1 MSQSVLYYGHT
12 YRNRYP
18 HQSVYIIIKIYNIHH
33 IEHMNSSYFDNKD
46 LFTGPKTTQYGS
58 HMVMTNVAK
67 ELKVKHINIDTK
79 FRDEYSA
86 NTTTNYNIT
95 LPQKVN
101 EVKNMSVTNIELP
114 MTFYNISE
122 NLGNNSMKITQSSVS
137 KQIVIPDGQYTQ
149 SSLVTAVATRF
160 SALSITDITFA
171 IPTNTNKTVLSTSSI
186 TPYTI
191 EFDVDSTGNFAKYNF
206 KFRLGWLLG
215 FRKQSYT
222 ISSTQSMTS
231 DCLIDLSGPRYLY
244 LVIDEFTGNGNQNSF
259 VSPLPSSLINKNVLA
274 RIPIS
279 LQHFPFMSVYPF
291 HRTNGL
297 LTDVRSYTG
306 KVDIQKLNVQ
316 LVNENGIV
324 MDLNGADF
332 SFCLRLEHE

>member
-1 MSQSVLYYGHT
+1 
-12 YRNRYP
+12 
-18 HQSVYIIIKIYNIHH
+18 
-33 IEHMNSSYFDNKD
+33 MNSSYFDKKE
-46 LFTGPKTTQYGS
+46 LFTGPMTQQYGS

-79 FRDEYSA
+79 FRDEYNA
-86 NTTTNYNIT
+86 NTVTNYNIT
-95 LPQKVN
+95 LPQRVN
-101 EVKNMSVTNIELP
+101 EVKNMSVTNVELP

-122 NLGNNSMKITQSSVS
+122 NLGNNSMKISTGPDEF
-137 KQIVIPDGQYTQ
+137 ILTIPDGQYTQ
-149 SSLVTAVATRF
+149 AGLVA
-160 SALSITDITFA
+160 ALAA
-171 IPTNTNKTVLSTSSI
+171 II
-186 TPYTI
+186 TPTSAPATPLNIIITIVNNKAGVTTTPGSTYTI
-191 EFDVDSTGNFAKYNF
+191 DFDVDSTGNFAKYNF

-222 ISSTQSMTS
+222 LTSSKPLKSE
-231 DCLIDLSGPRYLY
+231 CLVDLSGPRYLY
-244 LVIDEFTGNGNQNSF
+244 LVVDEFTNSGAQNSF
-259 VSPLPSSLINKNVLA
+259 VSPLPTSLINKNVLA

-279 LQHFPFMSVYPF
+279 LNNFPFMSVYPF

-297 LTDVRSYTG
+297 LSDVRSYTG

-332 SFCLRLEHE
+332 SFCLRMEHE

>member
-1 MSQSVLYYGHT
+1 
-12 YRNRYP
+12 
-18 HQSVYIIIKIYNIHH
+18 
-33 IEHMNSSYFDNKD
+33 MNSSYFDNKE
-46 LFTGPKTTQYGS
+46 LFTGPTTRQYGS
-58 HMVMTNVAK
+58 HMVMSNVAK
-67 ELKVKHINIDTK
+67 ETKVKHINIDTK
-79 FRDEYSA
+79 FRDEYNA
-86 NTTTNYNIT
+86 NTITNYNIT

-122 NLGNNSMKITQSSVS
+122 NLGNNTMKITQSSTS
-137 KQIVIPDGQYTQ
+137 KQIIIPDGQYTQ
-149 SSLVTAVATRF
+149 TSLVAAIATRL
-160 SALSITDITFA
+160 SALSISDIAFA
-171 IPTNTNKTVLSTSSI
+171 ISNNKTSITTSSV

-206 KFRLGWLLG
+206 KFRLGWILG

-222 ISSTQSMTS
+222 ISSAQSMTS
-231 DCLIDLSGPRYLY
+231 ECLIDLSGPRYLY
-244 LVIDEFTGNGNQNSF
+244 LVIDEFTGTGNQNSF
-259 VSPLPSSLINKNVLA
+259 LPTSLINKNVLA

-279 LQHFPFMSVYPF
+279 LQIYPFMSVFPF

-297 LTDVRSYTG
+297 LSDVRSYTG

>member
-1 MSQSVLYYGHT
+1 
-12 YRNRYP
+12 
-18 HQSVYIIIKIYNIHH
+18 
-33 IEHMNSSYFDNKD
+33 MNSSYFDNKE
-46 LFTGPKTTQYGS
+46 LFTGPKTNQYGS

-79 FRDEYSA
+79 FRDEYNA
-86 NTTTNYNIT
+86 NTTSNYNIT

-101 EVKNMSVTNIELP
+101 EVKNISVTNVELP
-114 MTFYNISE
+114 MSFYNISE

-149 SSLVTAVATRF
+149 ASLVSAVAARL
-160 SALSITDITFA
+160 SALSISNVSFA
-171 IPTNTNKTVLSTSSI
+171 ITNNKTVITTSSV

-191 EFDVDSTGNFAKYNF
+191 DFDVDSTGNFAKYNF
-206 KFRLGWLLG
+206 KFRLGWILG
-215 FRKQSYT
+215 LRKQSYT

-231 DCLIDLSGPRYLY
+231 ECLVDLSGPRYLY
-244 LVIDEFTGNGNQNSF
+244 LVIDEFTGAGNQNSF
-259 VSPLPSSLINKNVLA
+259 VSPLPTSLVNKNILA

>member
-1 MSQSVLYYGHT
+1 
-12 YRNRYP
+12 
-18 HQSVYIIIKIYNIHH
+18 
-33 IEHMNSSYFDNKD
+33 MNSSYFDNKD

-58 HMVMTNVAK
+58 HMVMSNVAK
-67 ELKVKHINIDTK
+67 ETKVKHINIDTK
-79 FRDEYSA
+79 FRDEYNA
-86 NTTTNYNIT
+86 NTITNYNIT

-101 EVKNMSVTNIELP
+101 EVKNMSVTNVELP
-114 MTFYNISE
+114 LTFYNISE
-122 NLGNNSMKITQSSVS
+122 NLGNNAIKITQSSVLN
-137 KQIVIPDGQYTQ
+137 QIVIPDGQYTQ
-149 SSLVTAVATRF
+149 VSLVTAIAARLT
-160 SALSITDITFA
+160 ALSITNVAFDIT
-171 IPTNTNKTVLSTSSI
+171 NNKTVITTSSV

-191 EFDVDSTGNFAKYNF
+191 DFDVDSTGNFAKYNF
-206 KFRLGWLLG
+206 KFRLGWILG
-215 FRKQSYT
+215 FRKQSYV

-231 DCLIDLSGPRYLY
+231 ECLVDLSGPRYLY
-244 LVIDEFTGNGNQNSF
+244 LVVDEFTGTGNQNSF
-259 VSPLPSSLINKNVLA
+259 VSPLPTSLINKNVLA

-279 LQHFPFMSVYPF
+279 LQIYPFMSVFPF

-297 LTDVRSYTG
+297 LSDIRSYTG

>member
-1 MSQSVLYYGHT
+1 
-12 YRNRYP
+12 
-18 HQSVYIIIKIYNIHH
+18 
-33 IEHMNSSYFDNKD
+33 MNSSYFDNKE
-46 LFTGPKTTQYGS
+46 LFTGPTTRQYGS
-58 HMVMTNVAK
+58 HMVMSNVAK
-67 ELKVKHINIDTK
+67 ETKVKHINIDTK
-79 FRDEYSA
+79 FRDEYNA
-86 NTTTNYNIT
+86 NTITNYNIT

-122 NLGNNSMKITQSSVS
+122 NLGNNTMKITQSSTS
-137 KQIVIPDGQYTQ
+137 KQIIIPDGQYTQ
-149 SSLVTAVATRF
+149 TSLVAAVAARL
-160 SALSITDITFA
+160 SALSISDIAFA
-171 IPTNTNKTVLSTSSI
+171 ISNNKTSI
-186 TPYTI
+186 TTDSVDPYTI

-206 KFRLGWLLG
+206 KFRLGWILG
-215 FRKQSYT
+215 FRKQSYM

-231 DCLIDLSGPRYLY
+231 ECLIDLSGPRYLY
-244 LVIDEFTGNGNQNSF
+244 LVIDEFTGTGNQNSF
-259 VSPLPSSLINKNVLA
+259 VSPLPTSLINKNVLA

-279 LQHFPFMSVYPF
+279 LQIYPFMSVFPF

-297 LTDVRSYTG
+297 LSDVRSYAG

>member
-1 MSQSVLYYGHT
+1 
-12 YRNRYP
+12 
-18 HQSVYIIIKIYNIHH
+18 
-33 IEHMNSSYFDNKD
+33 MNSSYFDNKD

-58 HMVMTNVAK
+58 HMVMSNVAK
-67 ELKVKHINIDTK
+67 ETKVKHINIDTK
-79 FRDEYSA
+79 FRDEYNA
-86 NTTTNYNIT
+86 NTITNYNIT

-114 MTFYNISE
+114 LTFYNISE
-122 NLGNNSMKITQSSVS
+122 NLGNNTMKITQSSVS

-149 SSLVTAVATRF
+149 ASLVTAVASRL
-160 SALSITDITFA
+160 SALSITNVAFA
-171 IPTNTNKTVLSTSSI
+171 ITNNKTSISTSSV

-206 KFRLGWLLG
+206 KFRLGWILG
-215 FRKQSYT
+215 FRKQSYV

-231 DCLIDLSGPRYLY
+231 ECLVDLSGPRYLY
-244 LVIDEFTGNGNQNSF
+244 LVVDEFTGTGNQNSF
-259 VSPLPSSLINKNVLA
+259 VSPLPTSLINKNVLA

-279 LQHFPFMSVYPF
+279 LQIYPFMSVFPF

-297 LTDVRSYTG
+297 LSDIRSYTG

>member
-1 MSQSVLYYGHT
+1 
-12 YRNRYP
+12 
-18 HQSVYIIIKIYNIHH
+18 
-33 IEHMNSSYFDNKD
+33 MNSSYFDNKE
-46 LFTGPKTTQYGS
+46 LFTGPKTSQYGS

-79 FRDEYSA
+79 FRDEYNS

-101 EVKNMSVTNIELP
+101 EVKNMSVTNVELP

-122 NLGNNSMKITQSSVS
+122 NLGNNSMKIKQNTTF

-149 SSLVTAVATRF
+149 SSLVTAVAARF

-171 IPTNTNKTVLSTSSI
+171 IPVNTNKTTITTSST
-186 TPYTI
+186 TPYII

-215 FRKQSYT
+215 FRQQSYT
-222 ISSTQSMTS
+222 LSPSQSMTS
-231 DCLIDLSGPRYLY
+231 ECLVDLSGPRYLY
-244 LVIDEFTGNGNQNSF
+244 LVIDEFTGTGNQNSF
-259 VSPLPSSLINKNVLA
+259 VSPLPTSLINKNVLA

-279 LQHFPFMSVYPF
+279 LQIYPFMSVYPF

-297 LTDVRSYTG
+297 LSDVRSYSG

>member
-1 MSQSVLYYGHT
+1 
-12 YRNRYP
+12 
-18 HQSVYIIIKIYNIHH
+18 
-33 IEHMNSSYFDNKD
+33 MNSSYFDKKE
-46 LFTGPKTTQYGS
+46 LFTGPKTIQYGS

-79 FRDEYSA
+79 FRDEYNA
-86 NTTTNYNIT
+86 NTITNYNIT
-95 LPQKVN
+95 LPQRVN

-149 SSLVTAVATRF
+149 ASLVTAFAARL
-160 SALSITDITFA
+160 SAASISNISFT
-171 IPTNTNKTVLSTSSI
+171 IPANTNKALITTTSSP

-222 ISSTQSMTS
+222 LSSTQSMTS
-231 DCLIDLSGPRYLY
+231 ECLVDLSGPRYLY
-244 LVIDEFTGNGNQNSF
+244 LVIDEFTGTGNQNSF
-259 VSPLPSSLINKNVLA
+259 VSPLPTSLINKNVLA

-279 LQHFPFMSVYPF
+279 LQIYPFMSVYPF

-297 LTDVRSYTG
+297 LSDVRSYTG

>member
-1 MSQSVLYYGHT
+1 
-12 YRNRYP
+12 
-18 HQSVYIIIKIYNIHH
+18 
-33 IEHMNSSYFDNKD
+33 MNSSYFDNKD

-58 HMVMTNVAK
+58 HMVMSNVAK
-67 ELKVKHINIDTK
+67 ETKVKHINIDTK
-79 FRDEYSA
+79 FRDEYNA
-86 NTTTNYNIT
+86 NTITNYNIT

-122 NLGNNSMKITQSSVS
+122 NLGNNTMKITQSSVS

-149 SSLVTAVATRF
+149 ASLVTAVAARL
-160 SALSITDITFA
+160 SALSITNVGFA
-171 IPTNTNKTVLSTSSI
+171 ITNNKTSI
-186 TPYTI
+186 TTDSVTPYTI
-191 EFDVDSTGNFAKYNF
+191 DFDVDSTGNFAKYNF
-206 KFRLGWLLG
+206 KFRLGWILG
-215 FRKQSYT
+215 FRKQSYV

-231 DCLIDLSGPRYLY
+231 ECLVDLSGPRYLY
-244 LVIDEFTGNGNQNSF
+244 LVIDEFTGTGNQNSF
-259 VSPLPSSLINKNVLA
+259 VSPLPTSLINKNVLA

-279 LQHFPFMSVYPF
+279 LQIYPFMSVFPF

-297 LTDVRSYTG
+297 LSDVRSYTG

>member
-1 MSQSVLYYGHT
+1 
-12 YRNRYP
+12 
-18 HQSVYIIIKIYNIHH
+18 
-33 IEHMNSSYFDNKD
+33 MNSSYFDNKD

-58 HMVMTNVAK
+58 HMVMSNVAK
-67 ELKVKHINIDTK
+67 ETKVKHINIDTK
-79 FRDEYSA
+79 FRDEYNA
-86 NTTTNYNIT
+86 NTITNYNIT

-122 NLGNNSMKITQSSVS
+122 NLGNNTMKITQSSVS

-149 SSLVTAVATRF
+149 ASLVTAVAARL
-160 SALSITDITFA
+160 SALSITNVGFA
-171 IPTNTNKTVLSTSSI
+171 ITNNKTSI
-186 TPYTI
+186 TTDSVTPYTI
-191 EFDVDSTGNFAKYNF
+191 DFDVDSTGNFAKYNF
-206 KFRLGWLLG
+206 KFRLGWILG

-222 ISSTQSMTS
+222 ISSTQSINS
-231 DCLIDLSGPRYLY
+231 ECLVDLSGPRYLY
-244 LVIDEFTGNGNQNSF
+244 LVIDEFTGTGNQNSF
-259 VSPLPSSLINKNVLA
+259 VSPLPTSLINKNVLA

-279 LQHFPFMSVYPF
+279 LQIYPFMSVFPF

-297 LTDVRSYTG
+297 LSDVRSYTG

>member
-1 MSQSVLYYGHT
+1 
-12 YRNRYP
+12 
-18 HQSVYIIIKIYNIHH
+18 
-33 IEHMNSSYFDNKD
+33 MNSSYFDNKE
-46 LFTGPKTTQYGS
+46 LFTGPKTSQYGS

-79 FRDEYSA
+79 FRDEYNA

-101 EVKNMSVTNIELP
+101 EVKNMSVTNVELP

-122 NLGNNSMKITQSSVS
+122 NLGNNSMKITQNTTS

-149 SSLVTAVATRF
+149 ASLVTAIMSRL
-160 SALSITDITFA
+160 SAASISISDITFA
-171 IPTNTNKTVLSTSSI
+171 IPVDANKITITTSS
-186 TPYTI
+186 TTQYAI

-206 KFRLGWLLG
+206 KFRLGWILG
-215 FRKQSYT
+215 FRKQLYT
-222 ISSTQSMTS
+222 ISSIKSMTS
-231 DCLIDLSGPRYLY
+231 ECLVDLSGPRYLY
-244 LVIDEFTGNGNQNSF
+244 LVIDEFTGAGNQNSF
-259 VSPLPSSLINKNVLA
+259 LTTSKNVLA

-279 LQHFPFMSVYPF
+279 LNNFPFMSVYPF

-297 LTDVRSYTG
+297 LSDVRSYTG

>member
-1 MSQSVLYYGHT
+1 
-12 YRNRYP
+12 
-18 HQSVYIIIKIYNIHH
+18 
-33 IEHMNSSYFDNKD
+33 
-46 LFTGPKTTQYGS
+46 
-58 HMVMTNVAK
+58 MVMSNVAK
-67 ELKVKHINIDTK
+67 ETKVKHINIDTK
-79 FRDEYSA
+79 FRDEYNA
-86 NTTTNYNIT
+86 NTITNYNIT

-122 NLGNNSMKITQSSVS
+122 NLGNNTMKITQSSVS

-149 SSLVTAVATRF
+149 TSLVTAVAARL
-160 SALSITDITFA
+160 SALSITNVGFA
-171 IPTNTNKTVLSTSSI
+171 ITNNKTSI
-186 TPYTI
+186 TTDSVTPYTI
-191 EFDVDSTGNFAKYNF
+191 DFDVDSTGNFAKYNF
-206 KFRLGWLLG
+206 KFRLGWILG
-215 FRKQSYT
+215 FRKQSYV

-231 DCLIDLSGPRYLY
+231 ECLVDLSGPRYLY
-244 LVIDEFTGNGNQNSF
+244 LVIDEFTGTGNQNSF
-259 VSPLPSSLINKNVLA
+259 VSPLPTSLINKNVLA

-279 LQHFPFMSVYPF
+279 LQIYPFMSVFPF

-297 LTDVRSYTG
+297 LSDVRSYTG

>member
-1 MSQSVLYYGHT
+1 
-12 YRNRYP
+12 
-18 HQSVYIIIKIYNIHH
+18 
-33 IEHMNSSYFDNKD
+33 MNSAYFDNKE
-46 LFTGPKTTQYGS
+46 LFTGPKTSQYGS

-79 FRDEYSA
+79 FRDEYNA

-95 LPQKVN
+95 FPQKVT
-101 EVKNMSVTNIELP
+101 EVRNMSVTNIELP

-122 NLGNNSMKITQSSVS
+122 NLGNNSMKITTGPTEIIL
-137 KQIVIPDGQYTQ
+137 KIPDGQYTQ
-149 SSLVTAVATRF
+149 TSLVSYLTTVIDTATGSPPIPV
-160 SALSITDITFA
+160 ITFA
-171 IPTNTNKTVLSTSSI
+171 IVDNKTVVTAPSG
-186 TPYTI
+186 YTI
-191 EFDVDSTGNFAKYNF
+191 EFDIDSTGNFAKYNF
-206 KFRLGWLLG
+206 KFRLGWILG

-222 ISSTQSMTS
+222 FTS
-231 DCLIDLSGPRYLY
+231 IALKSECLVDLSGPRYLY
-244 LVIDEFTGNGNQNSF
+244 LVIDEFTGAGNQNSF
-259 VSPLPSSLINKNVLA
+259 LTISRNVLA

-279 LQHFPFMSVYPF
+279 LQIYPFMSVYPF

-297 LTDVRSYTG
+297 LSDVRSYTG

>member
-1 MSQSVLYYGHT
+1 
-12 YRNRYP
+12 
-18 HQSVYIIIKIYNIHH
+18 
-33 IEHMNSSYFDNKD
+33 MNSSYFDNKE
-46 LFTGPKTTQYGS
+46 LFTGPKTSQYGS
-58 HMVMTNVAK
+58 HMVITNVAK
-67 ELKVKHINIDTK
+67 ETKVKYINVDTK
-79 FRDEYSA
+79 FRDEYNA

-101 EVKNMSVTNIELP
+101 EVKKMSVTNVELP

-122 NLGNNSMKITQSSVS
+122 NLGNNSMKITTGPSELIL
-137 KQIVIPDGQYTQ
+137 KIPDGQYTQ
-149 SSLVTAVATRF
+149 ASLATAINTSTISTITFTIDNKTQVTAP
-160 SALSITDITFA
+160 SGSI
-171 IPTNTNKTVLSTSSI
+171 
-186 TPYTI
+186 I
-191 EFDVDSTGNFAKYNF
+191 EFDIDSTGNFAKYNF

-222 ISSTQSMTS
+222 FTSSPLNSE
-231 DCLIDLSGPRYLY
+231 CLVDLSGPRYLY
-244 LVIDEFTGNGNQNSF
+244 LVVDEFTGTGNQNSF
-259 VSPLPSSLINKNVLA
+259 LPTTLINKNVLA

-279 LQHFPFMSVYPF
+279 LQMYPFMSVYPF

-297 LTDVRSYTG
+297 LSDVRSYTG

-316 LVNENGIV
+316 LVNENGII